1 MVPEEW
7 QQVDAVTVFEK
18 YDRAIVEVHFKLPSG
33 IIETFTVRV
42 EPPTVAVVALTENEE
57 VVLTRQFRP
66 GPRKVIYELPGGHVE
81 DEDEDIKSAAERE
94 LAEETGYVG
103 NVSIVGSCFSDSY
116 SASSKFCGVARNVT
130 PGPGRHLD
138 PEEFIQVVT
147 VSLTEFRKL
156 LREGNIADV
165 DLGYM
170 GLDWMGLL
178 SQ

>member
-1 MVPEEW
+1 MDPEDW
-7 QQVDAVTVFEK
+7 QVVDAETVFEK
-18 YDRAIVEVHFKLPSG
+18 YGRAIVEVHFKLPSG

-42 EPPTVAVVALTENEE
+42 EPLTVAVVALTENEE

-66 GPRKVIYELPGGHVE
+66 GPRKVIYELPGGYVE
-81 DEDEDIKSAAERE
+81 NEDIQSAAERE

-103 NVSIVGSCFSDSY
+103 NVAIVGNCFSDSY
-116 SASSKFCGVARNVT
+116 SASLKYCGVARNVT
-130 PGPGRHLD
+130 PGAGRQLD
-138 PEEFIQVVT
+138 AEEFIQVVT

-178 SQ
+178 SE

>member
-1 MVPEEW
+1 MAPEDW
-7 QQVDAVTVFEK
+7 QQLDAVTVFEK
-18 YDRAIVEVHFKLPSG
+18 YGRSIVEIRFKLPSG
-33 IIETFTVRV
+33 SIDTFTVRV

-66 GPRKVIYELPGGHVE
+66 GPRKVIYELPGGYVE
-81 DEDEDIKSAAERE
+81 DEEIKSAAERE

-103 NVSIVGSCFSDSY
+103 NVSVVGSCFSDSY

-130 PGPGRHLD
+130 PGLGRHLD
-138 PEEFIQVVT
+138 PEEFIEVVT
-147 VSLTEFRKL
+147 VPLTEFRRL